1 MAKAKLTHEAKINEL
16 IAQMTVAEKI
26 GQMTQVER
34 KSIQKGDI
42 TKYFIGS
49 ILNGGGGYPTPNEPE
64 VWYDMVHD
72 FKEEALQTRLAI
84 PLIYGTDAVHG
95 HNNLVGATIFPHN
108 IGLGATREADLV
120 RRIGRA
126 TAVEVAATNIK
137 WNFAPAV
144 SIPYD
149 IRWGRSYEG
158 YSQNSELVT
167 ELGVAYLE
175 GSQTDD
181 LTNETAVLASV
192 KHYIADGGTT
202 FGTSTRLEMFG
213 KHATSED
220 QTLAATKQLDSMRE
234 LIEMGVWKIDQG
246 VSEIDEE
253 MLRSVHLSP
262 YIAAIEAG
270 ALNIMVSYSSWGGLR
285 MHAQKYLL
293 TDVLKGELGFDGFL
307 VSDWEAIDQISDDFY
322 QCVVQSINAGL
333 DMIMVP
339 FHYVRFITT
348 LTQAVANGDVPESRL
363 DDAVRRILRAKFA
376 LNLWERPST
385 TYTPHMIG
393 CAEHRA
399 IAREAVQKSA
409 VLLKNDD
416 VLPLPKALPRLFIA
430 GQAANDVG
438 YQCGGWSVEWMGK
451 PGAITPGTTILQGI
465 REIIGYDCE
474 IVYKKDGNFD
484 GLSAEYGLVVI
495 AEEPYAE
502 GMGDRYDLHL
512 TDEQIT
518 LIENGRKACKKLA
531 VILLSGRPLIITDH
545 IQNWDAFVAGWL
557 PGSEGN
563 GISDLL
569 FGDVPFTGKLSFT
582 WPRSMSQIPL
592 DTNEENPLFPFG
604 FGLSTS

>member
-1 MAKAKLTHEAKINEL
+1 MTHHALQIMTKAKLTHESKIDEI
-16 IAQMTVAEKI
+16 IAQMTLAEKI

-34 KSIQKGDI
+34 NSIKKGDI

-49 ILNGGGGYPTPNEPE
+49 ILNGGGGYPKPNEPK
-64 VWYDMVHD
+64 VWYDMVHS

-108 IGLGATREADLV
+108 IGLGATRDADLV
-120 RRIGRA
+120 RKIGRA
-126 TAVEVAATNIK
+126 TAIEVAATNIK

-167 ELGVAYLE
+167 KLGTAYLE

-181 LTNETAVLASV
+181 LANETAVLASV

-213 KHATSED
+213 KHASNED
-220 QTLAATKQLDSMRE
+220 QTLAATKQLDSMRK
-234 LIEMGVWKIDQG
+234 LIELGVWKIDQG

-253 MLRSVHLSP
+253 LLRSVHLPP
-262 YIAAIEAG
+262 YIAAIEGG

-285 MHAQKYLL
+285 MHAQKQLL
-293 TDVLKGELGFDGFL
+293 TDVLKNELGFDGFL

-339 FHYVRFITT
+339 FNYIRFITN
-348 LTQAVANGDVPESRL
+348 LTKAVENGDVLESRL

-385 TYTPHMIG
+385 TYSPQVIG
-393 CAEHRA
+393 CDEHRA
-399 IAREAVQKSA
+399 LAREAAQKSA
-409 VLLKNDD
+409 VLLKNEDA
-416 VLPLPKALPRLFIA
+416 LPIPKDLPRLLIA
-430 GQAANDVG
+430 GQAADDVG
-438 YQCGGWSVEWMGK
+438 YQCGG
-451 PGAITPGTTILQGI
+451 L
-465 REIIGYDCE
+465 
-474 IVYKKDGNFD
+474 DG
-484 GLSAEYGLVVI
+484 
-495 AEEPYAE
+495 
-502 GMGDRYDLHL
+502 
-512 TDEQIT
+512 
-518 LIENGRKACKKLA
+518 
-531 VILLSGRPLIITDH
+531 
-545 IQNWDAFVAGWL
+545 
-557 PGSEGN
+557 
-563 GISDLL
+563 
-569 FGDVPFTGKLSFT
+569 
-582 WPRSMSQIPL
+582 
-592 DTNEENPLFPFG
+592 
-604 FGLSTS
+604 